1 MGEGNRTMSIT
12 SIKNQT
18 IRILIKKK
26 KKTKPKIEIDR

>member
-26 KKTKPKIEIDR
+26 KNETKD

>member
-26 KKTKPKIEIDR
+26 TKPKIEIDR

>member
-26 KKTKPKIEIDR
+26 NETKD

>member
-26 KKTKPKIEIDR
+26 KTKPKIEIDR